1 MKIYGPQ
8 IAEQSSITNL
18 TVPNGTVFPEQ
29 PNVGEL
35 IYKIGADCVPGLYI
49 HNGGTWSLVSDQ
61 VSSTSATIT
70 IYETV
75 STFAG
80 RVSVDL
86 TNPKYLGLSLI
97 WVDHLILQNG
107 TSDSFTAKYII
118 DGNTINVNIDKV
130 LPFFSVG
137 VDGNVVINTQ
147 PYMPVSDNI
156 EVILQLVFQQQ

>member
-1 MKIYGPQ
+1 MKIYGAQ

-18 TVPNGTVFPEQ
+18 TVPNGTVFPDQ
-29 PNVGEL
+29 PNIGEL
-35 IYKIGADCVPGLYI
+35 FYKIGSDCVPGLYI
-49 HNGGTWSLVSDQ
+49 HNGGTWSLVSGQ

-86 TNPKYLGLSLI
+86 TNTKYLGLSLVWI
-97 WVDHLILQNG
+97 DHLILQNG
-107 TSDSFTAKYII
+107 TSDSFTAKYTVTG
-118 DGNTINVNIDKV
+118 DTVNVYLDKV

-147 PYMPVSDNI
+147 PYTPITDNI
-156 EVILQLVFQQQ
+156 EVILQLVFRQQ